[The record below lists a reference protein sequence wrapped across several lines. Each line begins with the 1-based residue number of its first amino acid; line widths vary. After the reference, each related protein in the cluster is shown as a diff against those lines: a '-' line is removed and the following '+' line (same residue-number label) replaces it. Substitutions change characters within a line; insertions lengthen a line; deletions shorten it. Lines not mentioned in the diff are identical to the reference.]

1 MPLPACIEIVPPAAA
16 FRSDLTLPGSKSIT
30 NRALVLAALAQ
41 GRVILEGALWSEDSR
56 VMVEALGRL
65 GLEIGVGTDPAEEG
79 NRQLTVQGG
88 GGQLLPGGSED
99 RPVELFV
106 GNAGTAARFVS
117 ALVCLGRGC
126 YRLDGVPRMRERPQA
141 ELFSALRSLGYRI
154 DSQGDRL
161 PAVFH
166 GAGPRSASCTVSLR
180 ESSQFASALLLVA
193 SHAGWTIEVEG
204 WDAEEAPYVAMTREL
219 VRTFPGQGGRLNIEP
234 DASSGSY
241 FWAAAQLLKRPLGP
255 GAQVTVAGWPTSG
268 WQVDQR
274 FPEYWPL
281 PPVVSRLKDLGDSIM
296 TAVVMAPFAAYPVTF
311 SDLGR
316 LRVQECER
324 VRALRTELTRCGAR
338 VDEMGDNL
346 TVYPGPL
353 HGAEI
358 ETYNDHRVAMCFA
371 TLGLHVP
378 GVRIKNPSCVAK
390 TFPNFFCKLAAP
402 PPAGL
407 GVVILDGRTGRP
419 VAEADLG
426 FG

>member
-1 MPLPACIEIVPPAAA
+1 MPLPAIIEIVPPAAA
-16 FRSDLTLPGSKSIT
+16 FRSDITLPGSKSLT
-30 NRALVLAALAQ
+30 NRALVLAALAR
-41 GRVILEGALWSEDSR
+41 GRVTLEGALWSEDTR
-56 VMVEALGRL
+56 IMVDALRKL

-79 NRQLTVQGG
+79 NRQLTVQGAG
-88 GGQLLPGGSED
+88 GRLAPGGSVD
-99 RPVELFV
+99 CPVELQV
-106 GNAGTAARFVS
+106 GNAGTAARFLS

-161 PAVFH
+161 PALVH
-166 GAGPRSASCTVSLR
+166 GAGPRAAACTVSLR
-180 ESSQFASALLLVA
+180 ESSQFASALLLIA
-193 SHAGWTIEVEG
+193 SCAGWTVEVEG
-204 WDAEEAPYVAMTREL
+204 WDSEEAPYVAMTRDL
-219 VRTFPGQGGRLNIEP
+219 VRTFPGRGGKLLIEP

-241 FWAAAQLLKRPLGP
+241 FWAAAQLLQRPLGP

-274 FPEYWPL
+274 FPEYLPL
-281 PPVVSRLKDLGDSIM
+281 PPALSRAKDLGDSIM

-324 VRALRTELTRCGAR
+324 VRALRTGLGRCGAR
-338 VDEMGDNL
+338 VDEIGDNL

-358 ETYNDHRVAMCFA
+358 ETYEDHRVAMCFA

-390 TFPNFFCKLAAP
+390 TFPNFFRKLAAP

-407 GVVILDGRTGRP
+407 GVALLDGGTGRP
-419 VAEADLG
+419 VAEVDLG